1 MAFPVVAMPVNCP
14 ANGRISFYGPLEDH
28 EVLTSVARHL
38 RILADPW
45 ASSLKTT
52 LRIAGGVC
60 VCVCSVCA
68 LYTVDVCLSIRMELG
83 NLSKSQANPNNFQL
97 QLDELNFYESDASM
111 FVFTSVCLL

>member
-1 MAFPVVAMPVNCP
+1 M
-14 ANGRISFYGPLEDH
+14 
-28 EVLTSVARHL
+28 LTSVARHL

-60 VCVCSVCA
+60 VVCVCA